1 LPIAGRFPEGG
12 QAARA
17 GGPDVAASA
26 LAAAGRDTGQRGIDE
41 ALSEAA
47 ALIRAAAVTAAP

>member
-26 LAAAGRDTGQRGIDE
+26 LAAGRDTGQCGIDE